1 MYPVTE
7 KEVTEI
13 VSGCKSKTSY
23 GHDEITMKTVKH
35 VIKQI
40 VRPLTY
46 IFNRSLITGI
56 FPNDMKTA
64 KVFPVFQSGDRLQFS
79 NYRPISL
86 LPQIS
91 KILEK
96 IFSKRLMSFIEN
108 HHILT
113 DGQYGF
119 RSNHSTSL
127 ALTEFVEKVTS
138 AIDKQ
143 ESTIGVFIDLTKAFD
158 TVDHKILLSKLQC
171 YGIRGLALDWIKGYL
186 ANRGQYV
193 CYNNSNSEL
202 KNIKCGVPQGS
213 ILGPVLFI
221 LYINDMCEVSKLL
234 NIILFADDTS
244 IFYSTRNIVDI
255 TRTVNNELEKLDI
268 WFRVNKLSLN
278 VNKTNV
284 IMFTNK
290 KQLRPTVNIILNGKN
305 IEQVSHTK
313 FFGVIIDEN
322 LTWREQIK
330 TVETKVSKSIGI
342 LYKTKDVLDIQALR
356 TLYQS
361 LVEPYMSYC
370 CEIWGNTYTS
380 RLRKLSLLQKK
391 AIRIIYSLDYH
402 GHTSVFFHCSKIL
415 KLQDLITH
423 KDYGCAL

>member
-1 MYPVTE
+1 
-7 KEVTEI
+7 
-13 VSGCKSKTSY
+13 
-23 GHDEITMKTVKH
+23 
-35 VIKQI
+35 
-40 VRPLTY
+40 
-46 IFNRSLITGI
+46 
-56 FPNDMKTA
+56 
-64 KVFPVFQSGDRLQFS
+64 
-79 NYRPISL
+79 
-86 LPQIS
+86 
-91 KILEK
+91 
-96 IFSKRLMSFIEN
+96 MSFIEN
-108 HHILT
+108 HHVLT

-143 ESTIGVFIDLTKAFD
+143 ESSIGVFIDLKKAFD

-171 YGIRGLALDWIKGYL
+171 YGIRGLALDWIKSYL

-244 IFYSTRNIVDI
+244 IFYLTRNIVDI
-255 TRTVNNELEKLDI
+255 TCTVNNELEKLDI

-278 VNKTNV
+278 MNKTNF

-290 KQLRPTVNIILNGKN
+290 KQLRPTVNIVLNGKN

-313 FFGVIIDEN
+313 FLGVIIDEN

-330 TVETKVSKSIGI
+330 TVETKVSKSIGV
-342 LYKTKDVLDIQALR
+342 LYKTKDVLDIQSLR

-361 LVEPYMSYC
+361 LVEPYKSYC
-370 CEIWGNTYTS
+370 CEMWGNTYPS
-380 RLRKLSLLQKK
+380 RVRKLSLLQKK
-391 AIRIIYSLDYH
+391 SY
-402 GHTSVFFHCSKIL
+402 TNNM
-415 KLQDLITH
+415 
-423 KDYGCAL
+423 